1 MIKVDFHMHSGED
14 PEDGL
19 RYPATKLLDKAA
31 REGFAAIA
39 ITLHRKVLEDER
51 VFEYARQRGV
61 LLIKAVEWVID
72 GSDVLLIGVASQR
85 EVEQLR
91 TWDDLRA
98 YRQAKGAALLTIA
111 PHPYYP
117 LRKSLRRVVEEHIDL
132 FDAIEHAQIHLP
144 WLNFNR
150 RALDLAREHGKPV
163 VANSDAHA
171 LWMFGRH
178 YTLVEAEPT
187 ATSIFA
193 AIRAGKVQWVS
204 PPITV
209 WECVKMFVTDRFL
222 FRKPGRVIAS
232 YPAIRTN
239 GL

>member
-1 MIKVDFHMHSGED
+1 MIKVDFHMHCGED

-39 ITLHRKVLEDER
+39 ITLHGRVLEDAR

-61 LLIKAVEWVID
+61 LLIRAVEWAIE
-72 GSDVLLIGVASQR
+72 GSDVLLIGAVSQR
-85 EVEQLR
+85 EVERLR
-91 TWDDLRA
+91 TWDDLLAFR
-98 YRQAKGAALLTIA
+98 REKGDALLTIA

-144 WLNFNR
+144 RLNFNK
-150 RALDLAREHGKPV
+150 RALNLAQEHGKPV
-163 VANSDAHA
+163 IANSDAHA

-178 YTLVEAEPT
+178 YTWVNAEPT
-187 ATSIFA
+187 AASIFA
-193 AIRAGKVQWVS
+193 AIRAGKVEWVS

-222 FRKPGRVIAS
+222 FRKPGRVIES
-232 YPAIRTN
+232 YPAVRPN
-239 GL
+239 V